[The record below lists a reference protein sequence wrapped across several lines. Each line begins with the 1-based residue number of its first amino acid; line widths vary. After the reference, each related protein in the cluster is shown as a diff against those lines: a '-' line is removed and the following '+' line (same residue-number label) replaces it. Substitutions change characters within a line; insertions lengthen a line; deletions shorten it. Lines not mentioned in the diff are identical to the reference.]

1 MQIFTRHLER
11 NAESVPSRS
20 LKRPMNSD
28 RDTYEAGQTETRME
42 KKCRPQQLAMGTLQ
56 MDLICGGSDNGG
68 CEDGGA
74 VTSREA
80 GLPEPGT
87 GPEPFKSRTTEGRQ
101 GQIRSL
107 SDSRYQARLGMESSW
122 HAVSQCLLC
131 HCHARWGERS
141 EKLLQRPSTVSVSR
155 TDPPVMNHGL
165 VELAWTCPP
174 GCCIL

>member
-1 MQIFTRHLER
+1 MLIFTRHLER

-56 MDLICGGSDNGG
+56 MDLICGGSDNGV

-107 SDSRYQARLGMESSW
+107 SDSRYQA
-122 HAVSQCLLC
+122 V
-131 HCHARWGERS
+131 WGWS
-141 EKLLQRPSTVSVSR
+141 PAGTQSVSVCSATAMLDGGNDR
-155 TDPPVMNHGL
+155 RNCCRGRPQCQCRGL
-165 VELAWTCPP
+165 
-174 GCCIL
+174 ILQS